1 MKLVG
6 RIYEQDVLTRCM
18 ASQESEFIAVYGR
31 RRVGKT
37 FLIRQFFSNSF
48 AFYAT
53 GLADSPMKDQLR
65 VFQQGLEEYGGTKL
79 PPITT
84 WLDAFQELISLLK
97 RSTGVG
103 KHVVFLD
110 ELPWFDTP
118 RSGFVAGL
126 EYFWNSYASARD
138 DIILIA
144 CGSATNWMIT
154 RLLRNRQG
162 LHNRVT
168 RRIRLNPFTL
178 AECEEFYGDRGIVMS
193 RYQMTEA
200 YMIFGGIPYY
210 LRQLDPRLSLA
221 QNVDELCFSADAPL
235 KDEYHILFAS
245 LFSNPERHRQIV
257 EALATKTSGLT
268 REEILQATHLPDGGS
283 ASQALAE
290 LEESGFIRRISPF
303 GAIKKGCLYQLV
315 DPFVLFHLS
324 FMAQP
329 REAGF
334 WTRFTVTPQHN
345 SWAGLAFE
353 QVCSSHLTQIKQALG
368 ISGISATASS
378 WRTKPGMSPGAQI
391 DLVIDRA
398 DGCINLCEM
407 KFSATEYAV
416 TRQYADALTS
426 RRELFRTQT
435 GTRKAL
441 YLTMVTPYGLMH
453 NEYAGTVQQSLT
465 IDQLFT

>member
-6 RIYEQDVLTRCM
+6 RTYEQDVLNRCM
-18 ASQESEFIAVYGR
+18 ASNESEFIAVYGR

-37 FLIRQFFSNSF
+37 FLVRQFFSNSF
-48 AFYAT
+48 TFYAT

-65 VFQQGLEEYGGTKL
+65 MFQQGLEEYGGVKL
-79 PPITT
+79 SPITT
-84 WLDAFQELISLLK
+84 WMGAFQELIRLLK

-138 DIILIA
+138 DIILVT

-154 RLLRNRQG
+154 RLLQNRRG

-168 RRIRLNPFTL
+168 RRIHLKPFTL
-178 AECEEFYGDRGIVMS
+178 AECEEFYRNRGIVMS
-193 RYQMTEA
+193 RIQMVEA
-200 YMIFGGIPYY
+200 YMILGGIPYY

-221 QNVDELCFSADAPL
+221 QNIDDLCFSADAPL

-245 LFSNPERHRQIV
+245 LFSNPERHQQIV
-257 EALATKTSGLT
+257 EALGTKTSGLT
-268 REEILQATHLPDGGS
+268 REEILQVTRLPDGGTTS
-283 ASQALAE
+283 RAITE
-290 LEESGFIRRISPF
+290 LEESGFIRRVSPF
-303 GAIKKGCLYQLV
+303 GAVKKGCLYQLV
-315 DPFVLFHLS
+315 DPFVRFHLT
-324 FMAQP
+324 FMTQL

-334 WTRFTVTPQHN
+334 WSKFAATAPHN
-345 SWAGLAFE
+345 TWAGLAFE
-353 QVCSSHLTQIKQALG
+353 QVCASHLDQIKHALG
-368 ISGISATASS
+368 IWGISTTASS
-378 WRTKPGMSPGAQI
+378 WRTKPGTSPGAQI

-407 KFSATEYAV
+407 KFSAIEYV
-416 TRQYADALTS
+416 ITRQYATTLTS

-441 YLTMVTPYGLMH
+441 YLTMITPYGLTH

-465 IDQLFT
+465 IDQLFS